1 MKRCPACNTEFPESA
16 RFCPMDGAE
25 LGFEGKTSEARRVGG
40 RFLID
45 RIMRTGST
53 GELYS
58 ALDQQTMEPAVL
70 KIVRD
75 GVFPTPLAL
84 ERATLELRALGRMQ
98 SPFVARILDHGR
110 EEDGRLYVAVPQL
123 KADPLDKV
131 VRRDG
136 PFAIPRA
143 RELLLRIGEALAEAQ
158 KLGVLHKDLSPGN
171 VLVGPGPSGPDH
183 PWLLNFSVPAP
194 LGEGAFGDPGFIP
207 PEQAEGRTV
216 DQRSSV
222 YSLGALAY
230 LMLVGTSPLGRGSTA
245 ADARRISTS
254 PLSPPTLSRPELGA
268 SVDRIVMRAMDKA
281 PGRRYSTLRQML
293 SDVDALSLEVT
304 SKLMMPEAG
313 QAVAEVPTEQARK
326 SEVPAEVA
334 KRAEAPSQPL
344 EPLEPELDAARD
356 VEVVEERP
364 LDAAPDLARDPA
376 ATLLGAAAVGAP
388 GMAAGDPAATHRGH
402 AVTTASPG
410 HPDPDAP
417 AVATARGFSALEAA
431 PEPPAASTLLG
442 KTLLGRTAEP
452 AESAPVELALQA
464 EASPE
469 AAGEEA
475 PPEDADKVAARH
487 QQEARWFQ
495 GDSAASSTS
504 LTAVVPSAAPLD
516 TTGEQRLPGMK
527 PSVWPGARMTVPE
540 LLEEMNDGRRYRL
553 WLSLGAA
560 ATLVYTVVY
569 LVVR

>member
-1 MKRCPACNTEFPESA
+1 MWGRMKRCPACNTEFPESA

-45 RIMRTGST
+45 RIMRTGGT

-58 ALDQQTMEPAVL
+58 ALDQQTMEPVVL

-110 EEDGRLYVAVPQL
+110 DEDGRLYVAVPQL
-123 KADPLDKV
+123 RADPLDKV

-136 PFAIPRA
+136 PFAISRA

-171 VLVGPGPSGPDH
+171 VLVGPGASGPDH

-245 ADARRISTS
+245 ADARRISAS
-254 PLSPPTLSRPELGA
+254 PLSPPTLSRPELGS
-268 SVDRIVMRAMDKA
+268 SVDRIVLRAMDKV

-313 QAVAEVPTEQARK
+313 QVASAVPADQARVATMLAEVE
-326 SEVPAEVA
+326 
-334 KRAEAPSQPL
+334 KRPEAPSQPL
-344 EPLEPELDAARD
+344 EPLEPELDAWRD
-356 VEVVEERP
+356 VELIEERV
-364 LDAAPDLARDPA
+364 LEGLVEHEHAAEHA
-376 ATLLGAAAVGAP
+376 
-388 GMAAGDPAATHRGH
+388 DPAATHRGH
-402 AVTTASPG
+402 AVA
-410 HPDPDAP
+410 
-417 AVATARGFSALEAA
+417 SALPGGPAGEDLAGGRSEAA
-431 PEPPAASTLLG
+431 PEEAS
-442 KTLLGRTAEP
+442 P
-452 AESAPVELALQA
+452 SAPTASVELALAA
-464 EASPE
+464 ETSPE
-469 AAGEEA
+469 AAAEPAAPAHTEA
-475 PPEDADKVAARH
+475 ATRSH
-487 QQEARWFQ
+487 EAHWFQ
-495 GDSAASSTS
+495 GGAGDASASSTG
-504 LTAVVPSAAPLD
+504 LAAVTPRADPGPLD
-516 TTGEQRLPGMK
+516 ATAEQRLPGHK
-527 PSVWPGARMTVPE
+527 PSVWPGARMSVPE
-540 LLEEMNDGRRYRL
+540 LLEEMNDGRRYRV
-553 WLSLGAA
+553 WLGLGAA

-569 LVVR
+569 LAAR

>member
-1 MKRCPACNTEFPESA
+1 MGGCMKRCPACNHEFPESA

-45 RIMRTGST
+45 RIMRTGGT

-58 ALDQQTMEPAVL
+58 ALDQQTMEPVVL

-98 SPFVARILDHGR
+98 SPFVAHILDHGR
-110 EEDGRLYVAVPQL
+110 DEGGRLYVAVPQL
-123 KADPLDKV
+123 KADPLDKI

-136 PFAIPRA
+136 PFAISRA

-183 PWLLNFSVPAP
+183 PWLLNFSIPAP

-230 LMLVGTSPLGRGSTA
+230 LLLVGTSPLGRGSTA
-245 ADARRISTS
+245 ADARRISAS

-268 SVDRIVMRAMDKA
+268 SVDRIVLRAMDKA

-304 SKLMMPEAG
+304 SKLMLPEVG
-313 QAVAEVPTEQARK
+313 QQLASPVAPDQALK
-326 SEVPAEVA
+326 AEAPAEVD
-334 KRAEAPSQPL
+334 KRHDAPV
-344 EPLEPELDAARD
+344 EPLEPELDAWRD
-356 VEVVEERP
+356 VEHIEERA
-364 LDAAPDLARDPA
+364 LDDAA
-376 ATLLGAAAVGAP
+376 ATLPLRGPIGEAVRP
-388 GMAAGDPAATHRGH
+388 
-402 AVTTASPG
+402 
-410 HPDPDAP
+410 
-417 AVATARGFSALEAA
+417 
-431 PEPPAASTLLG
+431 PE
-442 KTLLGRTAEP
+442 AEP
-452 AESAPVELALQA
+452 APPSAPVELALAA
-464 EASPE
+464 ETSPE
-469 AAGEEA
+469 AATE
-475 PPEDADKVAARH
+475 PEGDALASRF
-487 QQEARWFQ
+487 QEARWFQ
-495 GDSAASSTS
+495 GPGDASPSSTS
-504 LTAVVPSAAPLD
+504 LSQATPRPLD
-516 TTGEQRLPGMK
+516 TTTEVRLPVHK
-527 PSVWPGARMTVPE
+527 RSVWPGPRMSVPE
-540 LLEEMNDGRRYRL
+540 LLEEMNDGRRYRV
-553 WLSLGAA
+553 WLGLGAA
-560 ATLVYTVVY
+560 ATLVYTVIY
-569 LVVR
+569 LAVH